1 MGLYELNL
9 LNDTLNI
16 LNQGYYYKNN
26 QKIKQFSNK
35 NELNLFFFKMK
46 IFSDIKKNNEKN

>member
-1 MGLYELNL
+1 ML
-9 LNDTLNI
+9 
-16 LNQGYYYKNN
+16 KNE

-46 IFSDIKKNNEKN
+46 IFSDIKKNNEKKLTNKKSKDQINYILITSK